1 MTTFI
6 PWNRIMARIDGNMMP
21 TEFEHSWSTQRTR

>member
-6 PWNRIMARIDGNMMP
+6 RWNRIMARIDGNMMP
-21 TEFEHSWSTQRTR
+21 TEFERSWLTLRTR